1 MKNLTRSLLLTIPA
15 AILTLSL
22 AVTQAAES
30 AKPATRAAERA
41 KPATSPEA
49 TKASGAP
56 AVTKQTTA
64 TEAAP
69 THKMMAPDAIEFAPA
84 PPMLPAGVQLAV
96 LTGDPGKEG
105 PFTVRLKMPDGYRV
119 PPHWHPTDEL
129 VTVIA
134 GTLHLAMGSEFDETA
149 GVALPAGGFAL
160 LPKTMRHYAWST
172 GETIV
177 QVHGNGP
184 FAITYV
190 NPKDDPRTTT
200 PVTSK

>member
-1 MKNLTRSLLLTIPA
+1 MKTLTRSLLLTIPA

-22 AVTQAAES
+22 PVTH
-30 AKPATRAAERA
+30 AAERA

-49 TKASGAP
+49 SKLPSGAP
-56 AVTKQTTA
+56 AVTKQTAT

-69 THKMMAPDAIEFAPA
+69 THKMVTPDAIEWAA
-84 PPMLPAGVQLAV
+84 PPMLPAGVQMAV
-96 LTGDPGKEG
+96 LSGDPGKEG
-105 PFTVRLKMPDGYRV
+105 LFTVRMKMPDGYHV

-149 GVALPAGGFAL
+149 GLALPAGGFAV
-160 LPKTMRHYAWST
+160 LPKTMRHFAWST

-177 QVHGNGP
+177 QVHGSGP

-190 NPKDDPRTTT
+190 NPKDDPRTVS